1 MIRDGMQRLTG
12 LRRSMLIGAAALA
25 VAMVCAVPA
34 LATGPTGDFAV
45 FKQCPVGNPAVNL
58 CFFAQSTGG
67 EFHVGTTTVPINKTI
82 TLQGGSIVNE
92 ETGAETFVAAAN
104 GDTLSK
110 TALNVPGGLLGIIAP
125 TGWPVWLQN
134 IFNEFINN
142 GITGVTATTELVG
155 NPGISRS
162 NLLSAEGTALEL
174 PVRVKLG
181 NAFLGNSCYIGSA
194 SHPIIQ
200 HLTTGTTS
208 PPPPNTPISGTVGE
222 LEFKDEFTLVIIKNN
237 SLVDNAYAAP
247 VASGCGG
254 IFSFLV
260 DPAVNAKLGL
270 PSAAGHNTTRLNGT
284 LQNATAEAVKNS
296 EH

>member
-12 LRRSMLIGAAALA
+12 LRRSLLMGVAALA
-25 VAMVCAVPA
+25 VAAVCAAPA
-34 LATGPTGDFAV
+34 LAKEPTGEFAV
-45 FKQCPVGNPAVNL
+45 FKHCPTSNPSVAL
-58 CFFAQSTGG
+58 CFYAVSSGG
-67 EFHVGTTTVPINKTI
+67 EFHVGTTTVPINKPI
-82 TLQGGSIVNE
+82 ILQGGSSINE
-92 ETGAETFVAAAN
+92 ETGAETFVGAN
-104 GDTLSK
+104 NGESLSK
-110 TALNVPGGLLGIIAP
+110 TALNVPGGLLGIMAP
-125 TGWPVWLQN
+125 TGWPTWLQN

-181 NAFLGNSCYIGSA
+181 NVFLGESCYIGSA
-194 SHPIIQ
+194 AHPIIQ

-208 PPPPNTPISGTVGE
+208 PPAPNTPISGTVGE
-222 LEFKDEFTLVIIKNN
+222 LSFNEAFTKVTVKNN

-247 VASGCGG
+247 AAEGCGG
-254 IFSFLV
+254 IFSFLI
-260 DPAVNAKLGL
+260 DPAVDAKLGL
-270 PSAAGHNTTRLNGT
+270 PAAAGHNTTRLNGT
-284 LQNATAEAVKNS
+284 LENATAAAVVAS

>member
-1 MIRDGMQRLTG
+1 MQRLTG
-12 LRRSMLIGAAALA
+12 LRRSVLIGAAALA
-25 VAMVCAVPA
+25 VAVVCAAPA
-34 LATGPTGDFAV
+34 LAKEPTGDFAV
-45 FKQCPVGNPAVNL
+45 FKQCPVTNPAVQL
-58 CFFAQSTGG
+58 CFFAQSSGG

-104 GDTLSK
+104 GESLSK
-110 TALNVPGGLLGIIAP
+110 TALTVPGGLLGIIAP
-125 TGWPVWLQN
+125 TGWPQWLQN

-142 GITGVTATTELVG
+142 GITGVTATTELVA
-155 NPGISRS
+155 NPGISRA
-162 NLLSAEGTALEL
+162 NLLNAEGTALEL
-174 PVRVKLG
+174 PVRVKLS

-194 SHPIIQ
+194 AHPIIQ

-208 PPPPNTPISGTVGE
+208 PPPPNTPITGAVGE

-247 VASGCGG
+247 AAEGCGG